1 MPIEPRL
8 QGLHRRTRSELIGRG
23 FADGGRR
30 ALSAL
35 RRAAG
40 WLSAGRLTGLRA
52 GLTASAQAP
61 ARAVVRRQVRAGTAG
76 AESSPAGGRVAQ
88 LRADMAGYIADGRCG
103 SYDGFLRNY
112 DRSQGAPAR
121 CPAEEMTG
129 FIQED
134 SGARFRHFGA
144 LVMGHASGG
153 WAAASPDRYQADRL
167 VLLAIEQALD
177 DPGCGPLLGADSGA
191 LVGSLAQGIRD
202 GSIPVD
208 HYLRSNASGQALDAA
223 KVRPALAEALY
234 GSAVFNRGLSLAI
247 AQGAGEAALKAR
259 VSQTLQS
266 LATRDSLHATAE
278 KKWAT
283 LEPEQRQEL
292 LDIAHRVSARLHARI
307 GLAPGT

>member
-1 MPIEPRL
+1 MSTSR
-8 QGLHRRTRSELIGRG
+8 
-23 FADGGRR
+23 GRR
-30 ALSAL
+30 
-35 RRAAG
+35 
-40 WLSAGRLTGLRA
+40 
-52 GLTASAQAP
+52 
-61 ARAVVRRQVRAGTAG
+61 
-76 AESSPAGGRVAQ
+76 SSYR
-88 LRADMAGYIADGRCG
+88 I
-103 SYDGFLRNY
+103 
-112 DRSQGAPAR
+112 
-121 CPAEEMTG
+121 
-129 FIQED
+129 
-134 SGARFRHFGA
+134 
-144 LVMGHASGG
+144 SGG

-208 HYLRSNASGQALDAA
+208 HYLRSNASGQALDVA

-307 GLAPGT
+307 GLEAGT